1 MYDLM
6 LQLPLFQGI
15 SRDQL
20 TAILEKTPFLFKRY
34 RDGEVI
40 RKAGAPCS
48 SIIFVL
54 SGEVR
59 LLTPT
64 FGGRMTIVQDFYAP
78 HTMPFSNLFGAE
90 LTSRSTLYSIDRT
103 TGVMMLDKPHF
114 LRLMQQNTVLLV
126 AVLNMLSTTAQKQLQ
141 ALDFSSENDE
151 VLRLASWLLAYTDR
165 RSHRIFLDA
174 KITDWCNMLHLDQAA
189 FWRSVT
195 ALESTGSIEVANGK
209 LKLLDRYGLHSFVVQ
224 KKADQS

>member
-20 TAILEKTPFLFKRY
+20 TTILEKTPFLFKRY

-40 RKAGAPCS
+40 RRTGEACS
-48 SIIFVL
+48 SIIFIL

-90 LTSRSTLYSIDRT
+90 TTTRSTLYSIDQA
-103 TGVMMLDKPHF
+103 TGVMMLDKLNF
-114 LRLMQQNTVLLV
+114 LRLLQQNTVLLV
-126 AVLNMLSTTAQKQLQ
+126 TVLNMLSTNAQKQHK
-141 ALDFSSENDE
+141 ALDFSSEGDE

-165 RSHRIFLDA
+165 PSHHIILDA
-174 KITDWCNMLHLDQAA
+174 KVTDWCNMLHLDQAA
-189 FWRSVT
+189 FWRCVT
-195 ALESTGSIEVANGK
+195 VLESMGCIEIVNGK
-209 LKLLDRYGLHSFVVQ
+209 LKLLDRYGLHSFVTQ
-224 KKADQS
+224 KMAYKA